1 MLIHYVSDLHLE
13 GLPGRFDVTGVQPVD
28 GSDVLVLGG
37 DIVQLRHSG
46 ELQPFVEPFMCGTPA
61 REGGA

>member
-13 GLPGRFDVTGVQPVD
+13 GLPGRSDVTGVQPVD

-46 ELQPFVEPFMCGTPA
+46 ELQRFVA
-61 REGGA
+61 RYRTYLG